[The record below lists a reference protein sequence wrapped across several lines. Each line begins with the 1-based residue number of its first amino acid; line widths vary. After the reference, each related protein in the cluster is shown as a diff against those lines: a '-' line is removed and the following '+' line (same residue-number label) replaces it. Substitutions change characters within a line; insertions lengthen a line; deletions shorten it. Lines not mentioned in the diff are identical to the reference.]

1 MAQNTDSGNGRF
13 ERFFWNRYAKC
24 YDNLAR
30 HYIPYQSLVQ
40 EVCYHIDQYTAGR
53 SINILDAG
61 CGTGNYSIELS
72 QRGHKVTGIDFSS
85 AMFERAIRK
94 KNKGAEWPKL
104 LFHNLIQPLPFED
117 NSFDA
122 IICIHVLY
130 TIPDQLQFLK
140 ELCRVARRQ
149 SMIIIVNSSQPLS
162 FQKAIK
168 HQWNMTKG
176 IQRFRTLLALASVGF
191 WNIPISRRQQSGQ
204 YHTTTADELQK
215 LLIKIGANEVRVNE
229 TYVGSV
235 LGLGWWIKS

>member
-1 MAQNTDSGNGRF
+1 MQLENHNTDNGRF

-30 HYIPYQSLVQ
+30 HYLPYQSLVQ
-40 EVCYHIDQYTAGR
+40 EVCNHVDQCGSGR

-61 CGTGNYSIELS
+61 CGTGNYTIELTR
-72 QRGHKVTGIDFSS
+72 RGHRVTGIDFSS

-104 LFHNLIQPLPFED
+104 LFHDLIQPLPFED

-130 TIPDQLQFLK
+130 TIPDQLQFLR

-149 SMIIIVNSSQPLS
+149 SMIIVVNSSQTLS
-162 FQKAIK
+162 LQKAISPSSAVQK
-168 HQWNMTKG
+168 SK
-176 IQRFRTLLALASVGF
+176 FR
-191 WNIPISRRQQSGQ
+191 
-204 YHTTTADELQK
+204 
-215 LLIKIGANEVRVNE
+215 
-229 TYVGSV
+229 
-235 LGLGWWIKS
+235 